1 MDSNNFTGNC
11 GVGEREGRVYS
22 KLVSQRHFGFSH
34 GIGRSGDLVEVQ
46 PKAVGSSIINKL
58 TNCLVLDALKTSGL
72 NFIKEAFVLP
82 MATGMSLTLCMLTF
96 KNIKKD
102 AKYVI
107 MPRIDQK
114 SCIKSICLA
123 GRLIIYLILKLKRN
137 FILFFHSF

>member
-1 MDSNNFTGNC
+1 MDSNNFPGNC
-11 GVGEREGRVYS
+11 GVGEREGRIYS
-22 KLVSQRHFGFSH
+22 QLVAQRHFEFAH

-58 TNCLVLDALKTSGL
+58 TNCLVLDALKLSGL
-72 NFIKEAFVLP
+72 SLIKNAFVVP

-96 KNIKKD
+96 NSIKKD

-123 GRLIIYLILKLKRN
+123 GITLFTFLKHN
-137 FILFFHSF
+137 